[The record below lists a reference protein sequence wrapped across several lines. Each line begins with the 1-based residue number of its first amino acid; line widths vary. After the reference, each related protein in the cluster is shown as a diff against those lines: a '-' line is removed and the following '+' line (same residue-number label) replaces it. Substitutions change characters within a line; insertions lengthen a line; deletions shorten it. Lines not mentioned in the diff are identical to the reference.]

1 MRHQLLAAAALL
13 LGCSACLAQVS
24 TMGTTAVGLPS
35 TPGAIISSPLS
46 GPSPF
51 SAATLPNTPDT
62 TLAPVPPASDPTT
75 PGTVVT
81 CSAPS
86 GQLAPGIP
94 TASPT
99 GSPTG
104 STSSASAAL
113 GIIPTRA
120 LGSTIGTVP
129 SLSPLGSSSTTGC
142 SLTSGTS
149 QINGAALL
157 LSTPEIPNSP
167 PPGTIQPVIA
177 ELGGTS
183 FDPNLN
189 IVPTPNSAACSG
201 GVTMNLGNPSM
212 MAPANATGAAAT
224 PGVSASW
231 PSGC

>member
-1 MRHQLLAAAALL
+1 MRHQLFATAALL

-24 TMGTTAVGLPS
+24 TMGTTAMGLSS
-35 TPGAIISSPLS
+35 TPGPIISSR

-51 SAATLPNTPDT
+51 SAATQPGAPDT
-62 TLAPVPPASDPTT
+62 TLAAVPPASDPTT

-86 GQLAPGIP
+86 GQIAPGIP
-94 TASPT
+94 AASPT

-113 GIIPTRA
+113 GTIPTRA
-120 LGSTIGTVP
+120 FGSTIGTVP
-129 SLSPLGSSSTTGC
+129 ALSPVGSSSTTGC
-142 SLTSGTS
+142 SLTPRAS
-149 QINGAALL
+149 QINGAALP

-183 FDPNLN
+183 IDPNLN
-189 IVPTPNSAACSG
+189 VVPTPNSAACGG

-212 MAPANATGAAAT
+212 MAPANATSAAAT
-224 PGVSASW
+224 PGVSTSW